1 MANYIQEGRVI
12 NYRND
17 GAGDI
22 KYGDPVVLTEIIG
35 VATMDIPAG
44 GLGTVELGGV
54 YEIEAETT
62 ATFAVGQEVYW
73 DTASECLTATK
84 TDAGAIRAGR
94 ITEAKAQSTA
104 SACVKLGG

>member
-17 GAGDI
+17 GADDI

-35 VATMDIPAG
+35 VATIEIPVG
-44 GLGTVELGGV
+44 SLGTVELGGV

-62 ATFAVGQEVYW
+62 AAFAVGQEIYW
-73 DTASECLTATK
+73 DDENKCLTATK
-84 TDAGAIRAGR
+84 ADTGAIRAGR
-94 ITEAKAQSTA
+94 ITEAKAQSSA
-104 SACVKLGG
+104 AACVKLGG